1 MKITLLYYIKKFNIY
16 CNRYLSQQINIS
28 VDIIGFYQFKNVT
41 NSVTD
46 VLKRGD
52 NLDRICIYLRKSRA
66 DEELE
71 KTIGVG
77 ETLSKHRKALLKFA
91 KEKKLNIMEIKEEIV
106 SADSIFFR
114 PKMIE
119 LLKEVE
125 NNQYTGVLVMDIQRL
140 GRGDTE
146 DQGIIARIFKESHTK
161 IITPMKTYDLDDD
174 LDEDYF
180 EFESFMGRKEY
191 KMIKKRM
198 QGGRVRSVED
208 GNYIATNPPFGYDIH
223 WINKSRT
230 LKFNSKES
238 EIVKLIFKL
247 YTEGNGAGTISNYL
261 NSLGYKT
268 KFGNNFSNSSIIFIL
283 KNPVYIGKIT
293 WKKKDIRKSKDPHK
307 VKDTRT
313 RDKSEW
319 IIADGKHE
327 PIIDEKI
334 WNKAQEILNN
344 KYHIPYKIANGPANP
359 LAGVVICSKCNS
371 KMVMR
376 KYGKKLPHLIC
387 NNKECN
393 NKSARFDYIEKAVLE
408 GLDEYLKNYKVN
420 VKANNK
426 TSDIEPYE
434 QQSNALNKELIL
446 LNEQKLKLFD
456 FLEREIY
463 TEEIFLER
471 SKNLDERIN
480 TTTLAIN
487 KIKKI
492 LDNEKKKNN
501 KNDIVKFE
509 KILEGYKKTND
520 IQKKNE
526 LMKSLVF
533 KIEYKKEQHQR
544 NDDFDI
550 RLFPKLLR

>member
-1 MKITLLYYIKKFNIY
+1 M
-16 CNRYLSQQINIS
+16 
-28 VDIIGFYQFKNVT
+28 
-41 NSVTD
+41 
-46 VLKRGD
+46 
-52 NLDRICIYLRKSRA
+52 DRICIYLRKSRA

-71 KTIGVG
+71 KTIGEG

-91 KEKKLNIMEIKEEIV
+91 KEKKLNIVEIKEEIV

-114 PKMIE
+114 PKMVE

-125 NNQYTGVLVMDIQRL
+125 SKQYTGVLVMDIQRL

-146 DQGIIARIFKESHTK
+146 DQGIITRIFKESHTK
-161 IITPMKTYDLDDD
+161 IITPQKTYDLDDD

-208 GNYIATNPPFGYDIH
+208 GNYIATNAPYGYDIH

-230 LKFNSKES
+230 LKANSKES

-247 YTEGNGAGTISNYL
+247 YIEGNGAGTIAKHL
-261 NSLGYKT
+261 NDLGYKT

-283 KNPVYIGKIT
+283 KNPIYIGKIT
-293 WKKKDIRKSKDPHK
+293 WKKKDIRKSKDPNK
-307 VKDTRT
+307 VKDTKT

-319 IIADGKHE
+319 IISDGKHDA
-327 PIIDEKI
+327 IIQESTFE
-334 WNKAQEILNN
+334 KAQEILNN
-344 KYHIPYKIANGPANP
+344 KYHIPYKLANPPANP
-359 LAGVVICSKCNS
+359 LAGLVICSKCNG

-387 NNKECN
+387 TNTKCN
-393 NKSARFDYIEKAVLE
+393 NKSARFDYIEKSLLE
-408 GLDEYLKNYKVN
+408 GLEEYLKNYKVN
-420 VKANNK
+420 VKSNSKESNLK
-426 TSDIEPYE
+426 PYE
-434 QQSNALNKELIL
+434 QQLDALNKELIV

-463 TEEIFLER
+463 TEEVFLER

-509 KILEGYKKTND
+509 KILEGYKKTKD

-526 LMKSLVF
+526 LIKSLIF